1 MSVAGRHGCCH
12 CHVKGVATVTNRV
25 EHCRHP
31 QARATVL
38 PKNAEGEG
46 HKLLSTNA
54 FKRRDT
60 YTTMDGHVA
69 IKGLVLGGVITQ
81 VSVCLAEGG

>member
-1 MSVAGRHGCCH
+1 M
-12 CHVKGVATVTNRV
+12 
-25 EHCRHP
+25 
-31 QARATVL
+31 L

>member
-1 MSVAGRHGCCH
+1 M
-12 CHVKGVATVTNRV
+12 GVATVTS
-25 EHCRHP
+25 EAL
-31 QARATVL
+31 QAPSGPKRATVL